1 MNRAALLLAATALLA
16 LTACAQEATPA
27 AIPPPGPAGA
37 PMGAAPVGAAPIGGP
52 SSQPG
57 AMMPGAMGAMPAG
70 AAAPAAMPAAAM
82 PMGHAMG
89 QAGAAS
95 QPAGTQ
101 PAGSATAEGFGT
113 MPGQGQGGQAAGGT
127 MTATVLEAQDV
138 AQYTYLKV
146 KMADGKDQWAAV
158 NKYPGLKAGD
168 KVVISQSVTMTDFHS
183 PSLNKTFDSIVFGM
197 VTSKQ

>member
-1 MNRAALLLAATALLA
+1 
-16 LTACAQEATPA
+16 
-27 AIPPPGPAGA
+27 
-37 PMGAAPVGAAPIGGP
+37 MG
-52 SSQPG
+52 
-57 AMMPGAMGAMPAG
+57 
-70 AAAPAAMPAAAM
+70 AAPAAMPAAAM
-82 PMGHAMG
+82 PMGQAMG

-95 QPAGTQ
+95 QPAAAGG
-101 PAGSATAEGFGT
+101 GSATAEGFGT
-113 MPGQGQGGQAAGGT
+113 MPGQGIGGGQAAGGT

-146 KMADGKDQWAAV
+146 KKADGKEQWAAV

-168 KVVISQSVTMTDFHS
+168 KVVIAESVTMTDFHS